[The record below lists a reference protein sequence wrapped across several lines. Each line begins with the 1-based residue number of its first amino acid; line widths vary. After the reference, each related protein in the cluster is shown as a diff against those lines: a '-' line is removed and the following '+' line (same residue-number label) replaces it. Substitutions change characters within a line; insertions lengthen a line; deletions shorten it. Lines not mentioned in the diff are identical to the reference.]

1 MGSYSLTNL
10 GVFKADL
17 NMNNNKV
24 TNVATPIADTDA
36 ANKLFVVNAIND
48 LIAAAPGALD
58 TLNELA
64 SALGNDPD
72 FATTVTNAL
81 ALKFNS
87 ADFNS
92 TFDTRYAATSIT
104 DALP

>member
-1 MGSYSLTNL
+1 MNSHKII
-10 GVFKADL
+10 GVSTPVDL
-17 NMNNNKV
+17 E
-24 TNVATPIADTDA
+24 DA
-36 ANKLFVVNAIND
+36 ANKDYVDTAISN
-48 LIAAAPGALD
+48 LVASAPGVLD

-64 SALGNDPD
+64 SALENDAN
-72 FATTVTNAL
+72 FSVTITNAL

-92 TFDTRYAATSIT
+92 TFDARYAATSIT